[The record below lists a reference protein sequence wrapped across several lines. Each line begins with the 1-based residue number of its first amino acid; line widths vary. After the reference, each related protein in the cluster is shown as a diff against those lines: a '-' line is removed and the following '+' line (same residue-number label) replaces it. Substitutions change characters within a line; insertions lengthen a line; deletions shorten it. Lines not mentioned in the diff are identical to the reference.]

1 MARLRGKYRKDEKG
15 RKALQ
20 YYYAEFY
27 DGHRHPRQKR
37 VSLGTRD
44 KQAARQK
51 LVEME
56 REYMAGLWDPWHDA
70 LQGEGMLIGK
80 AIQAFLKSREG
91 RSPKTIANYE
101 NILRIFRESLPPGMM
116 LAAVETR
123 HVNAFLDGRN
133 LKERSR
139 HTYTRHLGVFF
150 RWCMADGLC
159 KHDPTPVNGR
169 LRRRP
174 RRTVPEFLTEAQVEE
189 LLCTIKAD
197 AVLKHA
203 ITDGNRWLTH
213 VIRFTLGT
221 SLHRGEMCNLR
232 WSAVDLHTGLITVR
246 NTEDFE
252 TKSGHERAVPLV
264 GDARAVIVALRET
277 RTSEADDYV
286 FKGMRGD
293 QLNAE
298 HLSRRFRFYRRLAR
312 LPKGIN
318 FHSLR
323 HTFASW
329 WVMRG
334 GDLYRLKEVL
344 GHADIQTTMIYAHLR
359 PDALLE
365 EMEKCFGHGRI
376 ARKED
381 VAELRERLESLRSE
395 NRYLRERLGQERV
408 DDGVLIPVGHT

>member
-1 MARLRGKYRKDEKG
+1 MARLRGKYRQDEKG

-27 DGHRHPRQKR
+27 DRQRHPKQKR
-37 VSLGTRD
+37 VSLGRRD

-56 REYMAGLWDPWHDA
+56 REYMAGLWDPWQEA
-70 LQGEGMLIGK
+70 MQREGVMVSK

-123 HVNAFLDGRN
+123 HVNAFLDGQDLN
-133 LKERSR
+133 DRSR
-139 HTYTRHLGVFF
+139 QTYVRHLGVFF
-150 RWCMADGLC
+150 RWCLADGLC
-159 KHDPTPVNGR
+159 KHDPTPDKGR
-169 LRRRP
+169 VRRRAK
-174 RRTVPEFLTEAQVEE
+174 RTVPEFLTDAQVAE
-189 LLCTIKAD
+189 LLHTIEAD

-203 ITDGNRWLTH
+203 ITDGNRWLTD

-221 SLHRGEMCNLR
+221 GLRRGEVCNLR

-264 GDARAVIVALRET
+264 GEARVVIEVLQET
-277 RTSEADDYV
+277 RTSEGDDFV
-286 FKGMRGD
+286 FKG
-293 QLNAE
+293 
-298 HLSRRFRFYRRLAR
+298 
-312 LPKGIN
+312 
-318 FHSLR
+318 
-323 HTFASW
+323 
-329 WVMRG
+329 MRG

-365 EMEKCFGHGRI
+365 EMEKCFGNGRI
-376 ARKED
+376 SRKDD
-381 VAELRERLESLRSE
+381 VAELHEMLETLRSE
-395 NRYLRERLGQERV
+395 NRYLREKLGREV
-408 DDGVLIPVGHT
+408 DGNGVFIPVGHT